1 MSFTIKK
8 NVTPIKVYHS
18 LLGAAIAGESEEI
31 SVTYEVTSILSL
43 SDLVGVAEYKV
54 TPEGAAMSGRG
65 ELPFVY
71 SERGTRWK
79 RPRKNSRKVYSE
91 G

>member
-1 MSFTIKK
+1 
-8 NVTPIKVYHS
+8 VTPIKVYHS
-18 LLGAAIAGESEEI
+18 LQGAAISGESEEI

-43 SDLVGVAEYKV
+43 SDLIGVAEYTV

-71 SERGTRWK
+71 SGTGNPQQEAEEELRQ
-79 RPRKNSRKVYSE
+79 
-91 G
+91 GL

>member
-1 MSFTIKK
+1 
-8 NVTPIKVYHS
+8 VTPIKVYHS

-43 SDLVGVAEYKV
+43 SDLVGVAEYTV

-65 ELPFVY
+65 EIPFVY
-71 SERGTRWK
+71 SGKGNPLEEAEEELR
-79 RPRKNSRKVYSE
+79 E
-91 G
+91 GL

>member
-1 MSFTIKK
+1 TIKK
-8 NVTPIKVYHS
+8 IVTPIKVYHS

-43 SDLVGVAEYKV
+43 TDLVGVAEYTV
-54 TPEGAAMSGRG
+54 TPAGAAMSGRG

-71 SERGTRWK
+71 SGTGNPLEEAEEELR
-79 RPRKNSRKVYSE
+79 E
-91 G
+91 GL

>member
-8 NVTPIKVYHS
+8 TVTPLKVYHS

-43 SDLVGVAEYKV
+43 SDLVGVAEYTV
-54 TPEGAAMSGRG
+54 TPEGAAMNGRVNSRLFIPG
-65 ELPFVY
+65 
-71 SERGTRWK
+71 RGTRWK
-79 RPRKNSRKVYSE
+79 RLRKN
-91 G
+91 

>member
-1 MSFTIKK
+1 MSRRSRFT
-8 NVTPIKVYHS
+8 TPS
-18 LLGAAIAGESEEI
+18 RGAAIAGESEEI

-43 SDLVGVAEYKV
+43 SDLMGVAEYMV

-71 SERGTRWK
+71 SGTGNPLEEAEEELR
-79 RPRKNSRKVYSE
+79 E
-91 G
+91 GL